1 VFRLWSLTMVT
12 GKKLT
17 AGSDRI
23 VLLPFQ
29 YFMATFPTKQLIFV
43 VVETNIQ
50 LEKRGSQGRP

>member
-1 VFRLWSLTMVT
+1 MVT